1 MSITKHQ
8 NIVLIGMPGA
18 GKSTIGV
25 ILAKLAGMSF
35 LDSDVTIQ
43 TTHHKTLQ
51 EIMDESGYMELRR
64 IEEEV
69 LLGLDLDD
77 HVLAT
82 GGSAAYSEPAMMH
95 LKKNGIV
102 LFLEVSLATLEK
114 RIHNFATR
122 GLAKRDDQS
131 FEDLF
136 DERMHLYHKYADIH
150 IDCGDMSQE
159 DLCDVILKKVNAY
172 KQPWTMISNRAGL

>member
-1 MSITKHQ
+1 MSLKKHK

-25 ILAKLAGMSF
+25 ILAKLASMSF
-35 LDSDVTIQ
+35 IDTDVTIKTVHQ
-43 TTHHKTLQ
+43 RTLQ
-51 EIMDESGYMELRR
+51 DILDADGYMELRR
-64 IEEEV
+64 IEEEI
-69 LLGLDLDD
+69 LLGLDLED
-77 HVLAT
+77 HVIAT

-95 LKKNGIV
+95 LKKNAMVVFLDVALPV
-102 LFLEVSLATLEK
+102 LEQ

-136 DERMHLYHKYADIH
+136 DERSHLYEKYADIRL
-150 IDCGDMSQE
+150 DCGNLSQE
-159 DLCDVILKKVNAY
+159 EICDVILERFHQLKLDL
-172 KQPWTMISNRAGL
+172 S

>member
-1 MSITKHQ
+1 M

-25 ILAKLAGMSF
+25 ILAKQAGLSF
-35 LDSDVTIQ
+35 IDTDVTIQ
-43 TTHHKTLQ
+43 TSMQKTLQ
-51 EIMDESGYMELRR
+51 EIMDEGGYMELRR
-64 IEEEV
+64 IEEEI

-77 HVLAT
+77 HVIAT

-95 LKKNGIV
+95 LKKNGVIV
-102 LFLEVSLATLEK
+102 FLEVSLATLGK

-122 GLAKRDDQS
+122 GLAKRDDQT
-131 FEDLF
+131 FENLF

-150 IDCGDMSQE
+150 INCGDMSQE
-159 DLCDVILKKVNAY
+159 CLSELILEKVHACAKFHNVLT
-172 KQPWTMISNRAGL
+172 Q

>member
-1 MSITKHQ
+1 MSLKKHK

-25 ILAKLAGMSF
+25 ILAKLASMSF
-35 LDSDVTIQ
+35 IDTDVTIQ
-43 TTHHKTLQ
+43 TVHRRTLQ
-51 EIMDESGYMELRR
+51 EILDADGYMELRR
-64 IEEEV
+64 IEEEI
-69 LLGLDLDD
+69 LLGLDLED
-77 HVLAT
+77 HVIAT

-95 LKKNGIV
+95 LKQNGIV
-102 LFLEVSLATLEK
+102 VFLDVTLGVLEK

-136 DERMHLYHKYADIH
+136 DERSHLYEKYADIRL
-150 IDCGDMSQE
+150 DCGTLSQE
-159 DLCDVILKKVNAY
+159 DICDVILERFHQMKLD
-172 KQPWTMISNRAGL
+172 RA